1 MSGLAIAGGV
11 YWLGLE
17 GAIVGPIALCI
28 LIATSSMYTEMI
40 KGRQCSLGIMVIGV
54 LYFGYA

>member
-40 KGRQCSLGIMVIGV
+40 KGR
-54 LYFGYA
+54 